1 MFVIGLD
8 VVMWK
13 KSRRRTKE
21 VEEVRDEKCV
31 AWILDMTTPNRR
43 LTIEDWITSDLAGSR
58 DVRLSQFPCSCPCLL
73 FFLSL
78 HSLSFIFFSHPP
90 KGLLCGADVSIGPKM
105 INATAHSS
113 IETTNPQN
121 NHEA

>member
-43 LTIEDWITSDLAGSR
+43 LTIRLDN
-58 DVRLSQFPCSCPCLL
+58 VRFGGKQRCQTLPIPML
-73 FFLSL
+73 LSL
-78 HSLSFIFFSHPP
+78 SSLFLVTSLALFHLFLPSSE
-90 KGLLCGADVSIGPKM
+90 GAALWG
-105 INATAHSS
+105 
-113 IETTNPQN
+113 
-121 NHEA
+121 